1 MSISRCETVRGGVKR
16 WRIKGNISLKCLSQL
31 LYNQNPPLMNVT
43 ERHSTSDS
51 IYSRSCRCESR
62 WVNASDCSVTP
73 QACMDAFESHFSSL
87 SSFWIVT
94 HPSYVG
100 VRGLLSVAAE
110 DLLLNLTAT
119 FSHKRMKY
127 VEGKRNICVCC
138 VFSANN
144 IYVYIT
150 IPLSY
155 NHFLSRQH
163 RALPHCVPD
172 HTRSTVFSFFSPPS
186 CLSPSRVTSPTVRS
200 FSPL

>member
-1 MSISRCETVRGGVKR
+1 MHLNRISR
-16 WRIKGNISLKCLSQL
+16 LFL
-31 LYNQNPPLMNVT
+31 P
-43 ERHSTSDS
+43 
-51 IYSRSCRCESR
+51 
-62 WVNASDCSVTP
+62 
-73 QACMDAFESHFSSL
+73 FESSL
-87 SSFWIVT
+87 TRHASA
-94 HPSYVG
+94 YVG
-100 VRGLLSVAAE
+100 LSSVAAE

-150 IPLSY
+150 IPPSY

>member
-1 MSISRCETVRGGVKR
+1 MWDRGGVKR
-16 WRIKGNISLKCLSQL
+16 WRIKGNISVKCLSQL

-62 WVNASDCSVTP
+62 WVNASDCSLTP

>member
-1 MSISRCETVRGGVKR
+1 MWDRGGVKR
-16 WRIKGNISLKCLSQL
+16 WRIKGNISVKCLSQL

>member
-31 LYNQNPPLMNVT
+31 LYNQNPPLMNVI

>member
-62 WVNASDCSVTP
+62 WVNASDCSLTP

>member
-1 MSISRCETVRGGVKR
+1 MWEQMSQHLWLLSDPSGLYG
-16 WRIKGNISLKCLSQL
+16 RIWIAFLVSFFL
-31 LYNQNPPLMNVT
+31 LN
-43 ERHSTSDS
+43 RHSPVIRRRTWPFE
-51 IYSRSCRCESR
+51 CRR
-62 WVNASDCSVTP
+62 WG
-73 QACMDAFESHFSSL
+73 HFVKPHGHL
-87 SSFWIVT
+87 
-94 HPSYVG
+94 HG
-100 VRGLLSVAAE
+100 
-110 DLLLNLTAT
+110 
-119 FSHKRMKY
+119 KRMKY

>member
-94 HPSYVG
+94 HPSCVG
-100 VRGLLSVAAE
+100 VRWPFECRRWGSFVKPHGHLQ
-110 DLLLNLTAT
+110 D
-119 FSHKRMKY
+119 KRMKY

-144 IYVYIT
+144 IHVYIT